1 MEWFA
6 DLSASILM
14 AAVYVGFFV
23 VLFLVIRLLVHATRR
38 VKDTDQHE
46 DPVPQ

>member
-23 VLFLVIRLLVHATRR
+23 ILFLVIRLLVHATRR
-38 VKDTDQHE
+38 LKGTGQRDDA
-46 DPVPQ
+46 

>member
-1 MEWFA
+1 MDWFF
-6 DLSASILM
+6 DVSASILV

-23 VLFLVIRLLVHATRR
+23 ILFLVIRLLVYATRR
-38 VKDTDQHE
+38 VKGTDQHK

>member
-6 DLSASILM
+6 DLSASILV

-23 VLFLVIRLLVHATRR
+23 VLFLVIRLLVYAIRR
-38 VKDTDQHE
+38 LKGTDQYE
-46 DPVPQ
+46 EKAP